1 MRGEGRWPGE
11 AVQSFRGQG
20 WPERTRRTLV
30 SRGGARVR
38 ENGSQKTERGKRALG
53 RADCGRVT
61 GRHAGGGP
69 HLPAGG
75 EGKSASGW
83 GCGAVT
89 LTTSGQAGCW
99 SRVPGPR
106 RSPPGGH
113 LLGDMASGPWAGR
126 RVGEHWVAP
135 SRARG
140 RAPVPARSTAQ
151 AQAGSGL
158 RAGFTA
164 ARGSARHVARRRC
177 EGARV
182 ECGGGQAPGRVGPL
196 EAAGGWGVKRR
207 PGAQGGRAGQHPA
220 GERLVRLRGRPRGR
234 VRGVSLTSREVEAGG
249 GGVHGEAHRTPPP
262 VC

>member
-38 ENGSQKTERGKRALG
+38 ENGSQETERGKRALG

-61 GRHAGGGP
+61 GRHAGGDP

-113 LLGDMASGPWAGR
+113 LLGDMASGPWPGARPSTFHRPGTGGERAESGVHCGQGVCQTRRQKAVRRRTGRVWWGAGSGTGGTPGGSRRAGR
-126 RVGEHWVAP
+126 E
-135 SRARG
+135 
-140 RAPVPARSTAQ
+140 
-151 AQAGSGL
+151 AQAGG
-158 RAGFTA
+158 AG
-164 ARGSARHVARRRC
+164 RARR
-177 EGARV
+177 A
-182 ECGGGQAPGRVGPL
+182 APGRG
-196 EAAGGWGVKRR
+196 EA
-207 PGAQGGRAGQHPA
+207 RAPQRAAEGTSP
-220 GERLVRLRGRPRGR
+220 
-234 VRGVSLTSREVEAGG
+234 GVSLTSREVEAGG
-249 GGVHGEAHRTPPP
+249 GGVHGEAHRTPLP

>member
-1 MRGEGRWPGE
+1 M
-11 AVQSFRGQG
+11 
-20 WPERTRRTLV
+20 
-30 SRGGARVR
+30 R

-61 GRHAGGGP
+61 GRHAGGDP

-99 SRVPGPR
+99 SQVPGPR

-140 RAPVPARSTAQ
+140 RAPVPTRSTAQ

-164 ARGSARHVARRRC
+164 ARASARHVARRRC

-196 EAAGGWGVKRR
+196 EAAGGRGVKRR
-207 PGAQGGRAGQHPA
+207 PGAQGG
-220 GERLVRLRGRPRGR
+220 LVRLRGRPRGR
-234 VRGVSLTSREVEAGG
+234 VRGS
-249 GGVHGEAHRTPPP
+249 H
-262 VC
+262 